1 MGWNKKTF
9 DIQVPYDSLRRS
21 LIDVVLRRNPQAW
34 PVVPPASFVT
44 GGAVRF
50 ELMGMDE
57 DRLVYVRDDKQ
68 VRDEGWDAPQQR
80 SSLGPLVLSYL
91 YPDRP
96 REGDEVLGMWWVRD
110 GHWPQFFNDS
120 WRGASKEQFPERIV
134 VIGAVIDTE
143 GFSK

>member
-1 MGWNKKTF
+1 MSWNKRTF
-9 DIQVPYDSLRRS
+9 DIQVTYDSLRRS

-50 ELMGMDE
+50 FLMGMEQDW
-57 DRLVYVRDDKQ
+57 LVYVRDDKLL
-68 VRDEGWDAPQQR
+68 RDEGWDAPQQK

-110 GHWPQFFNDS
+110 SHWPPILQ
-120 WRGASKEQFPERIV
+120 
-134 VIGAVIDTE
+134 
-143 GFSK
+143 